1 MNTNPRFWDAEATAF
16 DYLQMRA
23 PAAMWQAVLEQ
34 AMKDIVDGPAAWEF
48 RGAHLS
54 EDAVHEQR
62 QALRLA
68 AEEWVADE
76 RNEPRRFVWV
86 CDMLSLEPTAVRRAI
101 NEKKAG
107 KV

>member
-1 MNTNPRFWDAEATAF
+1 MRAPRFWDVDATAF

-34 AMKDIVDGPAAWEF
+34 AMKDIVDGPGVWEF
-48 RGAHLS
+48 RGGTRLS
-54 EDAVHEQR
+54 VEEMRVQAEQVR
-62 QALRLA
+62 QA

-101 NEKKAG
+101 EEKKRAA
-107 KV
+107 

>member
-1 MNTNPRFWDAEATAF
+1 MRAPRFWDVDATAF

-34 AMKDIVDGPAAWEF
+34 AMKDIVDGPSEWEF
-48 RGAHLS
+48 RGARLS
-54 EDAVHEQR
+54 ADQRDEQE

-68 AEEWVADE
+68 AEEWVADD

-101 NEKKAG
+101 NEKKVG